1 MLDPSTASRSGKA
14 LIPVGLTVRRAA
26 LDPMRSFPGLGRTLQ
41 GFLRGK
47 RWKSLKLNSVS
58 PMNGALATKTGYNT
72 HIIVRFAPTMGP

>member
-41 GFLRGK
+41 VSRAGNSGK
-47 RWKSLKLNSVS
+47 
-58 PMNGALATKTGYNT
+58 A
-72 HIIVRFAPTMGP
+72 